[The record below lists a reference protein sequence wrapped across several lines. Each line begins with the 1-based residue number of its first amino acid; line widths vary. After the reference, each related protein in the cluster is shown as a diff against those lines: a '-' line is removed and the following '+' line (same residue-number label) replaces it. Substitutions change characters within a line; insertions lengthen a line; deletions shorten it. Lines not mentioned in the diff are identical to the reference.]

1 MMIQSS
7 PYGNIRYIVS
17 TKHLLT
23 TNSEEI
29 TFNDEFSNFFTLLG
43 GEINPKVNENTN
55 IPDIEDWAIKILPE
69 EMLKMEEMDDDSL
82 YNTYINSSRF
92 FVVNIVTGEER
103 EIKVNNDKEIFI
115 SEDIIAMIK
124 KDKKGLVYF
133 KNLDDDVKLFE
144 VDIENN
150 ELTKPLHELM
160 ALLNNSSSKDLT
172 ITLSDM
178 AQRMLDILIEANIKA
193 NVISAELIINRLV
206 RSLIDPYKR
215 PDFSRD
221 ELEPYTIRTVNNAL
235 ENNKSPLV
243 GLSFQN
249 IKRQLLSDEL
259 YTERN
264 GSSYIDPFYKEQ
276 VSTDNYKEYN
286 EILSK
291 IGKKK

>member
-103 EIKVNNDKEIFI
+103 EIK
-115 SEDIIAMIK
+115 
-124 KDKKGLVYF
+124 
-133 KNLDDDVKLFE
+133 
-144 VDIENN
+144 
-150 ELTKPLHELM
+150 
-160 ALLNNSSSKDLT
+160 T
-172 ITLSDM
+172 I
-178 AQRMLDILIEANIKA
+178 
-193 NVISAELIINRLV
+193 
-206 RSLIDPYKR
+206 
-215 PDFSRD
+215 
-221 ELEPYTIRTVNNAL
+221 
-235 ENNKSPLV
+235 
-243 GLSFQN
+243 
-249 IKRQLLSDEL
+249 
-259 YTERN
+259 
-264 GSSYIDPFYKEQ
+264 
-276 VSTDNYKEYN
+276 
-286 EILSK
+286 
-291 IGKKK
+291 

>member
-1 MMIQSS
+1 M
-7 PYGNIRYIVS
+7 
-17 TKHLLT
+17 LLT
-23 TNSEEI
+23 TNSEKI
-29 TFNDEFSNFFTLLG
+29 KFNDQFNNFFTLIG
-43 GEINPKVNENTN
+43 GEINANVNDNDKV
-55 IPDIEDWAIKILPE
+55 PDIENWAIKILPE
-69 EMLKMEEMDDDSL
+69 EMSKLEEMDDDSL
-82 YNTYINSSRF
+82 YNSYINSSRF
-92 FVVNIVTGEER
+92 FVVNIVTNEEI
-103 EIKVNNDKEIFI
+103 EIKIENDKEIFI
-115 SEDIIAMIK
+115 SEEVIDMIK
-124 KDKKGLVYF
+124 KDKKGLIYF

-144 VDIENN
+144 VNIENN

-160 ALLNNSSSKDLT
+160 ALLNNASSKDLD

-178 AQRMLDILIEANIKA
+178 CQRMLDILIEANIKA

-249 IKRQLLSDEL
+249 IKRQVLSDEL

-276 VSTDNYKEYN
+276 VSTKNYKNYHDIVN
-286 EILSK
+286 K
-291 IGKKK
+291 IKKKK

>member
-1 MMIQSS
+1 M
-7 PYGNIRYIVS
+7 
-17 TKHLLT
+17 
-23 TNSEEI
+23 
-29 TFNDEFSNFFTLLG
+29 
-43 GEINPKVNENTN
+43 
-55 IPDIEDWAIKILPE
+55 A
-69 EMLKMEEMDDDSL
+69 KMEEMDDDSL
-82 YNTYINSSRF
+82 YNSYISSSRF
-92 FVVNIVTGEER
+92 FVVNVVTNEEK
-103 EIKVNNDKEIFI
+103 EIKIDNDKEIFI
-115 SEDIIAMIK
+115 SEDVISMIK

-144 VDIENN
+144 VNIENN
-150 ELTKPLHELM
+150 ELTKPLHQLM
-160 ALLNNSSSKDLT
+160 ALLNNASSKDLT

-178 AQRMLDILIEANIKA
+178 SQRMLDILIEANIKA
-193 NVISAELIINRLV
+193 NVISAELIVNRLV

-249 IKRQLLSDEL
+249 VKRQILSDEL

-276 VSTDNYKEYN
+276 VSTENYKTYHD
-286 EILSK
+286 IVTK
-291 IGKKK
+291 ISGKK